1 MLNNYICAL
10 DIGSS
15 KVAAALAVIK
25 KKKIASIFFDSIPSK
40 GIKRGSITDSISLV
54 DCVTRVLKN
63 IKVKSGINFKFIC
76 TNISGED
83 IITKHS
89 RAIVPL
95 AERGN
100 KVITPS
106 DLEMVNEQ
114 ARVLGSSLEDEI
126 IEIIPYSYS
135 IDSKQNIANP
145 VGLYSHRLEA
155 DLYLICAKLSHVQS
169 LSRAINQAGFEIRDI
184 LFSGLATSK
193 AVFNKE
199 FEEGTNL
206 FCDIGRDTTE
216 LLTFRNGALKDIE
229 IISMGGDDLTF
240 QLQEALKIPFD
251 LAEDIKRSYG
261 IITDPEQIPQDKEI
275 LVKKSDYY
283 RPIKQK
289 LVSEIITSKSRLIC
303 STIKNAVEKKSP
315 PYEINNFI
323 VTGKTVLL
331 EGLIEM
337 LESELNIPVKLGRIS
352 NSRMPLLIKEH
363 SDLSGQKYLTYLTCL
378 GIIYE
383 VMQEKAIDM
392 PFLQKTAR
400 NPLLKAI
407 NRFREVYQEYF

>member
-1 MLNNYICAL
+1 MLDNYICAL

-15 KVAAALAVIK
+15 KVAVALAVIK
-25 KKKIASIFFDSIPSK
+25 KKNIVSVFFDSIPSK

-54 DCVTRVLKN
+54 DCVTAVLKN
-63 IKVKSGINFKFIC
+63 IKAKSGVNFKFIC

-100 KVITPS
+100 KVIMPS

-275 LVKKSDYY
+275 LVKKSDFYK
-283 RPIKQK
+283 PIKQR

-303 STIKNAVEKKSP
+303 STIKNAVEKKSL
-315 PYEINNFI
+315 PYDINNFI

-392 PFLQKTAR
+392 PSLQKTAR
-400 NPLLKAI
+400 NPFLKAI